1 MQKKTKSLD
10 ISSRLLSVQ
19 AKTAVFDRFEE
30 ERKLNRD
37 LIKNAKRE
45 KAVLT
50 ARLDD
55 YENRSRLITFSF
67 TIYLILREKIGKR
80 RRT

>member
-45 KAVLT
+45 KADLR

-55 YENRSRLITFSF
+55 YENRSRLIIFSF
-67 TIYLILREKIGKR
+67 TIYLILRAKIGKR
-80 RRT
+80 RRS